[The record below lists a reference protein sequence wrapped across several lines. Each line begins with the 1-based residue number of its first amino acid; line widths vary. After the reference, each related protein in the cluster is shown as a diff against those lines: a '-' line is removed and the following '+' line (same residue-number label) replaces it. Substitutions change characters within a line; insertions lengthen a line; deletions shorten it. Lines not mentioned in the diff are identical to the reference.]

1 MWAAVKGRPR
11 VCARPGA
18 SSCFFYLCHQVSAAE
33 LRRIRETRGAD
44 TRAHTGLP
52 FSCLLGSPRSSVPA
66 GPTATSP
73 SPRTPRQ
80 DLGRRRP
87 HLGLAT
93 PSGLLASQP
102 LLSPRRSSRPSL
114 GPLDFL
120 CRGGDQWISLPAV
133 AARLPFCLFCVTSRK
148 ALVRSVAKDA
158 GQEAGLTRHPSAKCM
173 CICKPPSAVGRRRG
187 PVWAAEKPQAVG
199 RPRE

>member
-1 MWAAVKGRPR
+1 MPAQEPAPVSSTFAIRCLQRSCGVSGRPEG
-11 VCARPGA
+11 P
-18 SSCFFYLCHQVSAAE
+18 
-33 LRRIRETRGAD
+33 

-80 DLGRRRP
+80 DPGRGRP

-120 CRGGDQWISLPAV
+120 CRGGDQWISLPAA

-148 ALVRSVAKDA
+148 ALGTERR
-158 GQEAGLTRHPSAKCM
+158 Q
-173 CICKPPSAVGRRRG
+173 GRRAGGGIEETSFSEVHVRL
-187 PVWAAEKPQAVG
+187 
-199 RPRE
+199 